1 MTGIAGWFFAY
12 LFFMAVELF
21 FRSLISLW
29 FCAGALGAW
38 IGALMGRTAE
48 EQLFVF
54 LLVSVFH
61 CGSSERPQGGEGE
74 AAVG

>member
-1 MTGIAGWFFAY
+1 MTGIAGWFFVY

-38 IGALMGRTAE
+38 IGALLGRTAE

-54 LLVSVFH
+54 LLVSVFSLWII
-61 CGSSERPQGGEGE
+61 G
-74 AAVG
+74 AAARRRR

>member
-38 IGALMGRTAE
+38 TAALMGQTAE
-48 EQLFVF
+48 ERCV
-54 LLVSVFH
+54 
-61 CGSSERPQGGEGE
+61 
-74 AAVG
+74 

>member
-38 IGALMGRTAE
+38 IGALRC
-48 EQLFVF
+48 V
-54 LLVSVFH
+54 
-61 CGSSERPQGGEGE
+61 
-74 AAVG
+74 

>member
-12 LFFMAVELF
+12 LFFM
-21 FRSLISLW
+21 
-29 FCAGALGAW
+29 ALGAW

-54 LLVSVFH
+54 LLVSVFSLWII
-61 CGSSERPQGGEGE
+61 G
-74 AAVG
+74 AAARRRR

>member
-38 IGALMGRTAE
+38 IGLLWGGR
-48 EQLFVF
+48 QRSSFLCFFLCLF
-54 LLVSVFH
+54 FH

>member
-38 IGALMGRTAE
+38 IAALMGQTAE

-54 LLVSVFH
+54 LFVSVFSLWII
-61 CGSSERPQGGEGE
+61 G
-74 AAVG
+74 AAARRRR

>member
-48 EQLFVF
+48 EQIGRA
-54 LLVSVFH
+54 S
-61 CGSSERPQGGEGE
+61 CRER
-74 AAVG
+74 V

>member
-54 LLVSVFH
+54 LIHIL
-61 CGSSERPQGGEGE
+61 QGFIKHTEQ
-74 AAVG
+74 AF

>member
-38 IGALMGRTAE
+38 IGPLMGRTAE

-54 LLVSVFH
+54 LLVSVFSLWII
-61 CGSSERPQGGEGE
+61 G
-74 AAVG
+74 AAARRRR

>member
-48 EQLFVF
+48 EQNGAF
-54 LLVSVFH
+54 LPNPYCRLVRQVQSVRF
-61 CGSSERPQGGEGE
+61 
-74 AAVG
+74 

>member
-1 MTGIAGWFFAY
+1 
-12 LFFMAVELF
+12 MAVELF

-48 EQLFVF
+48 EQLFG
-54 LLVSVFH
+54 VSSCVCFFTVDH
-61 CGSSERPQGGEGE
+61 RSGRKDGEGE